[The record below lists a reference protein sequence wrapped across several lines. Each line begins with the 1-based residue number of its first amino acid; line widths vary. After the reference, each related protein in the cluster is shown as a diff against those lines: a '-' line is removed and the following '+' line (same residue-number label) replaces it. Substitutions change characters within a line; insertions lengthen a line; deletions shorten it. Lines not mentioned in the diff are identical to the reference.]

1 MKKTPEQVKKLVETY
16 LSTEYVHKF
25 PIVEITQ
32 EVVSTYDGDYPSF
45 VIDYNGSNPNDDDE
59 LWNDL
64 VEGIKKYTNLKQG
77 EDYWLGLRWSW
88 NSYGI
93 Q

>member
-1 MKKTPEQVKKLVETY
+1 M
-16 LSTEYVHKF
+16 
-25 PIVEITQ
+25 
-32 EVVSTYDGDYPSF
+32 
-45 VIDYNGSNPNDDDE
+45 IDYNGSNPNDDDE

-88 NSYGI
+88 NSYGTR
-93 Q
+93 

>member
-16 LSTEYVHKF
+16 LNTEYVHKF

-32 EVVSTYDGDYPSF
+32 KVVSTYDGNYPSF
-45 VIDYNGSNPNDDDE
+45 VIDYDCSNPNDDDDDN
-59 LWNDL
+59 LWKDL

-88 NSYGI
+88 NS
-93 Q
+93 

>member
-1 MKKTPEQVKKLVETY
+1 
-16 LSTEYVHKF
+16 
-25 PIVEITQ
+25 
-32 EVVSTYDGDYPSF
+32 VSTYDGDYPSY
-45 VIDYNGSNPNDDDE
+45 VIDYNGSNPADDDE

-88 NSYGI
+88 NS
-93 Q
+93 

>member
-16 LSTEYVHKF
+16 LNTEYIHKF
-25 PIVEITQ
+25 SIVEITQ
-32 EVVSTYDGDYPSF
+32 EVVSTYDGEYPSF
-45 VIDYNGSNPNDDDE
+45 VINYNGSNPGDDDE

-64 VEGIKKYTNLKQG
+64 VNGIKQYTNLKQG

-88 NSYGI
+88 NSYGT